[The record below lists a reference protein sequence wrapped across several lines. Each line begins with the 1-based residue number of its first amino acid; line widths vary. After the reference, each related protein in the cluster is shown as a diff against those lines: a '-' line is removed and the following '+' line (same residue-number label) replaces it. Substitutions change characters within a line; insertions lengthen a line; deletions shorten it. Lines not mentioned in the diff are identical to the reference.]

1 MTMERCVA
9 ENNADNNDRA
19 VLLPLPSMSLANM
32 VAAILLV
39 RTLFDTHLPSPPS
52 SSALPPTCLFWLM
65 SAPTTG
71 PLQALVVSHCW
82 PSPLSHQWL
91 VVASMPASRFVVRH
105 LLSSLQVS
113 TLLLTAAALFHC
125 PLPSTFLLLS
135 FPAAACLCHS
145 SVDGGC
151 CASARFVV
159 LRPFRRPLPNSI
171 ISRHHGSVD
180 AFVAGRCP
188 LLRPITSHSC
198 FACLCRSPVNGW
210 LLHPPSSVILHPF
223 LSSSALVQSSTL
235 LSPTQNK

>member
-9 ENNADNNDRA
+9 KNNADNNDRV

-145 SVDGGC
+145 SVDGWLLRLC
-151 CASARFVV
+151 PLCRPPPVPLSAARFHH
-159 LRPFRRPLPNSI
+159 LPPSWERACFCCWPLPPFAAHHQPQLLCLSLP
-171 ISRHHGSVD
+171 ISRQWLV
-180 AFVAGRCP
+180 VASSA
-188 LLRPITSHSC
+188 LR
-198 FACLCRSPVNGW
+198 
-210 LLHPPSSVILHPF
+210 HPPSIFVIVC
-223 LSSSALVQSSTL
+223 SRAIIDALVANTE
-235 LSPTQNK
+235 